1 MKKHP
6 LICVTLLMTFLYIFL
21 FILIPLIEPFWRDA
35 EDTLYPSMLIV
46 FGFGMLFVTDRL
58 RYWFLGDIL
67 FTILIFIYHKKGAYD
82 IGVVPLGL
90 FDYGYREDVVP
101 IEIVLCGIVC
111 FVVQIFVLIVIK
123 LYKRTHK
130 RKKNASDDL

>member
-6 LICVTLLMTFLYIFL
+6 LIFAMLIMTLLYVFE
-21 FILIPLIEPFWRDA
+21 FIIVPFIELFWRDA
-35 EDTLYPSMLIV
+35 EDLQYISSLIAFV
-46 FGFGMLFVTDRL
+46 IGMLFVTNKL

-67 FTILIFIYHKKGAYD
+67 YTILIFIYHKKGAYG
-82 IGVVPLGL
+82 IGMVSVGL
-90 FDYGYREDVVP
+90 FDRGYIEEIVP
-101 IEIVLCGIVC
+101 IEIVLCGIIC